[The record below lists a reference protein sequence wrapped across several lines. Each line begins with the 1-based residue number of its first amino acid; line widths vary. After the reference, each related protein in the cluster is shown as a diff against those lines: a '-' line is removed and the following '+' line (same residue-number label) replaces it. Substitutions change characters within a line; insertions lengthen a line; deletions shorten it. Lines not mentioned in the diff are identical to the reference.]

1 MVNEAYAMAP
11 FPGGNGGGTG
21 SLFMSMLPI
30 IAMFA
35 IFYFLLIRPQSKKQ
49 KEHQLMLDNLKEGD
63 NVITTGGIYGTI
75 AKIKE
80 DAITLQVA
88 ENVKVKIGKGYISA
102 LKGKED

>member
-11 FPGGNGGGTG
+11 LPGGEGGAG

-49 KEHQLMLDNLKEGD
+49 RAHQLMLDNLKEGD

-88 ENVKVKIGKGYISA
+88 GNVKVKIGKGYIAA

>member
-11 FPGGNGGGTG
+11 LPGGEGGAG
-21 SLFMSMLPI
+21 SLFMSMMPI

-49 KEHQLMLDNLKEGD
+49 REHQLMLDNLKEGD

-88 ENVKVKIGKGYISA
+88 ENVKVKIGKGYIAA